1 MENQTEKW
9 GAYVISAMS
18 VIGFIMQA
26 LAERN
31 HYVQYVGIAIVLGT
45 MAAALVQGVRSRTVV
60 RRKTVIR
67 RGKQIIQSAHSKIVL
82 FGGDLSW
89 TDDFLALLGRVS
101 SEGIQIEVIYPLER
115 YDNLTSEAKSHF
127 AQRLDNLREAGA
139 SIYNIQLDIGLRCI
153 LVDPDTV
160 HLPEHMRLLITNRIS
175 KNLDNPQNNKYQ
187 ALLLAYSDIRQKHLC
202 IAYLAH
208 YRLMQQSRVPV
219 ENPAQALER
228 K

>member
-9 GAYVISAMS
+9 VTYVISAMS

-26 LAERN
+26 LSEQNR
-31 HYVQYVGIAIVLGT
+31 YVQYIGVAIVLGT
-45 MAAALVQGVRSRTVV
+45 LVAALVQGIRSRTVV

-89 TDDFLALLGRVS
+89 VDDFLVLLKQVS
-101 SEGIQIEVIYPLER
+101 DNGTVIEVIYPLER
-115 YDNLTSEAKSHF
+115 YDSLSPEAKKSF
-127 AQRLDNLREAGA
+127 ALRLDRLREAGA
-139 SIYNIQLDIGLRCI
+139 SIYCVQLDIGLRCI
-153 LVDPDTV
+153 LVDPDTG

-175 KNLDNPQNNKYQ
+175 KNLDNPKKNKYQ
-187 ALLLAYSDIRQKHLC
+187 ALLLSYADIRQKHLC

-208 YRLMQQSRVPV
+208 YGLMQQSRKSADL
-219 ENPAQALER
+219 PAEESR
-228 K
+228 RR